1 MEKLVFLTTQ
11 RFDAP
16 SGKFR
21 KRFVGVLSVEIDGV
35 RARKCY
41 AERVIVFQSVIFQHA
56 QGVNNYGGSCRI
68 SGAKKKI
75 WGAPAQ

>member
-1 MEKLVFLTTQ
+1 M
-11 RFDAP
+11 
-16 SGKFR
+16 
-21 KRFVGVLSVEIDGV
+21 GVLSVEIDGV